1 MRSRYCTVATC
12 IPAAAV
18 LNGWYTC
25 PSDGFFGSHA
35 GNLEA
40 WEAEFCA
47 ARSSADADEQALP
60 WG

>member
-1 MRSRYCTVATC
+1 M
-12 IPAAAV
+12 
-18 LNGWYTC
+18 
-25 PSDGFFGSHA
+25 GFFGSHA

-47 ARSSADADEQALP
+47 AALAAPFVDGCRSVRRAHPPHADEQALP